1 MRKVHWVSSSSDK
14 KIGKVLASYSTK
26 DSCPDSCTLKSGG
39 CYAWGLFYLNILSQK
54 IDSGKI
60 KRKSLS
66 DAMKERTNLSRIVR
80 HRVAGDVVGDVQET
94 VEECKIVD
102 GAGLTNIGYTHTWRE
117 PESQPLK
124 KWFRASCQS
133 FGELEL
139 ARSMGWSTT
148 LIMNESSIPSKKFTM
163 KNGESAFLCP
173 ARIGENGKK
182 DITCNDCTLCKVD
195 EKTRDKTVVFAA
207 HGNASTMKK
216 IINKI

>member
-26 DSCPDSCTLKSGG
+26 DSCPDTCTLKSGG

-54 IDSGKI
+54 IDSGRI
-60 KRKSLS
+60 NRKSLS
-66 DAMKERTNLSRIVR
+66 DAMKDRTSTSRIVR
-80 HRVAGDVVGDVQET
+80 HRVAGDVVGDVKET
-94 VEECKIVD
+94 VDECRTVES
-102 GAGLTNIGYTHTWRE
+102 AGLTNIGYTHTWRE
-117 PESQPLK
+117 PDSQPLK

-133 FGELEL
+133 FEELEL
-139 ARSMGWSTT
+139 ARSMGWATT
-148 LIMNESSIPSKKFTM
+148 LIMNESSIPSKKFVM

-173 ARIGENGKK
+173 ARIGEKGKK

-195 EKTRDKTVVFAA
+195 EKTYNKTVVFAA
-207 HGNASTMKK
+207 HGSASTMKK